1 MSRDKRLKYIPMY
14 HEPKLQVVEVSSS
27 VAKKP
32 QPKKRSNKHSLKGFL
47 ESLAMLISFIGA
59 FWAIF
64 TVSCGQSKDDDPNDW
79 YDCDGYG
86 SY

>member
-1 MSRDKRLKYIPMY
+1 M
-14 HEPKLQVVEVSSS
+14 SSS
-27 VAKKP
+27 L
-32 QPKKRSNKHSLKGFL
+32 RSYC
-47 ESLAMLISFIGA
+47 
-59 FWAIF
+59 AIF